1 MDIQTSG
8 KPKKPKWLRIISRW
22 KFIRFI
28 LILIAFF
35 LLIRWTI
42 NLLFKG
48 KTIDNVRVEVLT
60 AKEQRALKMYPNAYH
75 LETGRKQGIAKPIKS
90 QEEMLKNSSMYIR
103 TYDLEKIKDNR
114 FYEVPS
120 LSHSLPYLKDDAK
133 DFLNDLGRRFH
144 KRLDGMGVRDYR
156 FSITSILRT
165 TNDQKGL
172 RKSNVNATPN
182 NSSHYYG
189 LTFDL
194 SQTRFFESGKRKPIY
209 SYRLRNLL
217 LRELIDMQNEGKCY
231 VLLENQTKCIHITV
245 R

>member
-1 MDIQTSG
+1 MEEIVLNNH
-8 KPKKPKWLRIISRW
+8 KKPKWLRIISRW
-22 KFIRFI
+22 KFIRFV
-28 LILIAFF
+28 LILYIIFAFF
-35 LLIRWTI
+35 RFKI
-42 NLLFKG
+42 NLIFKG
-48 KTIDNVRVEVLT
+48 KTIDEVSVEVLSS
-60 AKEQRALKMYPNAYH
+60 KEQRALKMYPNAYH
-75 LETGRKQGIAKPIKS
+75 LEVARKNGISKPIKS
-90 QEEMLKNSSMYIR
+90 QDEMHKNASLYIR
-103 TYDLEKIKDNR
+103 TYDLEKIKDCR
-114 FYEVPS
+114 YYEVPS

-133 DFLNDLGRRFH
+133 DFLKKLGKRFQNQLDDLG
-144 KRLDGMGVRDYR
+144 VRNYR

-194 SQTRFFESGKRKPIY
+194 SQTRFFESGKSKPIY

-217 LRELIDMQNEGKCY
+217 LRELIKMQNEGKCY